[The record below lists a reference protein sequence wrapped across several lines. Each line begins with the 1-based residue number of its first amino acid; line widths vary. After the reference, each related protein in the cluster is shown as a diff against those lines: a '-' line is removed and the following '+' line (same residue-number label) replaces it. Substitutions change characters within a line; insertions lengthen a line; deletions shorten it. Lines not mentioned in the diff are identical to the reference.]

1 LGIVNASP
9 EAIAAAA
16 EALRGG
22 ALVAFPTETVYGLG
36 ADATNGRAVAA
47 IFEAKGRPTFNPL
60 IVHVATLEAAVELGQ
75 LTETS
80 ARLARAF
87 WPGPLTLVL
96 RKRQGCPVA
105 ELATAGLDTIAVR
118 VPAHPV
124 AQALLNAAGVPIAA
138 PSANRS
144 GHVSPTTAAH
154 VAEDLGERVATILDG
169 GAAPIGLESTVV
181 DATEPE
187 PVALRP
193 GAVARE
199 DIARVLGRPVA
210 MATGEARTPASP
222 GMLARHY
229 APAARL
235 RLNATDVRPAEAL
248 LAFGSAHVPRHE
260 GLMLNLSWSGD
271 LIEAAANLFSAL
283 RTLDAAIAAAGES
296 HLQGSGAEAIAVM
309 PIPEQGLGEAIND
322 RLRRAAR
329 PE

>member
-1 LGIVNASP
+1 M
-9 EAIAAAA
+9 AIIQATQGAIEEAAAA
-16 EALRGG
+16 LRDGR
-22 ALVAFPTETVYGLG
+22 LVAFPTETVYGLG
-36 ADATNGRAVAA
+36 ADATNPRAVAA
-47 IFEAKGRPTFNPL
+47 VFEAKGRPRFNPL
-60 IVHVATLEAAVELGQ
+60 IVHVATPEAAADLGV
-75 LTETS
+75 LGEDG
-80 ARLARAF
+80 AALARAF

-105 ELATAGLDTIAVR
+105 DLATAGLDTIAVR

-124 AQALLNAAGVPIAA
+124 AQALLQAAHVPIVA

-154 VAEDLGERVATILDG
+154 AAADLMAAGGEHLAMVLDG
-169 GAAPIGLESTVV
+169 GTATIGLESTVV
-181 DATEPE
+181 DASGAD
-187 PVALRP
+187 PVVLRL

-210 MATGEARTPASP
+210 VATGEAHAPASP

-229 APAARL
+229 APRARL
-235 RLNATDVRPAEAL
+235 RLDARHVGEAEAL
-248 LAFGSAHVPRHE
+248 LAFGTADVPVH
-260 GLMLNLSWSGD
+260 GGVMLNLSWSGD
-271 LIEAAANLFSAL
+271 LVEAAANLFSAL
-283 RTLDAAIAAAGES
+283 RTLDAA
-296 HLQGSGAEAIAVM
+296 GAEAIAVM

>member
-60 IVHVATLEAAVELGQ
+60 IVHVATPEAAGELGR
-75 LTETS
+75 LTETGT
-80 ARLARAF
+80 RLARAF

-105 ELATAGLDTIAVR
+105 ELATAGLNTIAVR
-118 VPAHPV
+118 LPAHPV

-154 VAEDLGERVATILDG
+154 VAQDLGDRVAMILDG

-181 DATEPE
+181 DATESE
-187 PVALRP
+187 PVVLRL

-199 DIARVLGRPVA
+199 DIARVLGRPVE
-210 MATGEARTPASP
+210 MATGEAHTPASP
-222 GMLARHY
+222 GMLGRHY

-235 RLNATDVRPAEAL
+235 RLNATDVRPGEAL
-248 LAFGSAHVPRHE
+248 LAFGSAQVPRHE

-296 HLQGSGAEAIAVM
+296 HLHGSAAKAIAVM